1 MGVSYL
7 RVDVEKRV
15 SKPARH
21 LANLL
26 EYLGENKSGV
36 QTVELM
42 VGDID
47 HGRPLPSIH
56 CGPFVQK
63 LGVERCVSVRMCDMC
78 DRGKV
83 PIIRKYIFNPI
94 SS

>member
-1 MGVSYL
+1 MSVSYL

-26 EYLGENKSGV
+26 EYLGVDKSGV
-36 QTVELM
+36 QTVELV

-63 LGVERCVSVRMCDMC
+63 LGVETWVSVRMCG
-78 DRGKV
+78 RGKE
-83 PIIRKYIFNPI
+83 YIFNPI
-94 SS
+94 ILNLNL